1 VRISELEDYAYLS
14 CSGNYSEFDFNQY
27 AIRFRTSS
35 HLRKYDQIKYWDNGY
50 LVVTADYDTMGAVE
64 EYIDLVPMLKNLFID
79 PADFLKQIK
88 EVRLKNA

>member
-1 VRISELEDYAYLS
+1 MENYAYLS

-35 HLRKYDQIKYWDNGY
+35 HLRKYDEIKHWDNGY

-79 PADFLKQIK
+79 PEDFLKQIK